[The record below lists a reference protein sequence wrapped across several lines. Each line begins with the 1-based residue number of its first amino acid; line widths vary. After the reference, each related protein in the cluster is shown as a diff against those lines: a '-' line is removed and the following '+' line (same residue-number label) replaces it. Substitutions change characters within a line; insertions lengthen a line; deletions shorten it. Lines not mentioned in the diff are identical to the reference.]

1 MSEHLL
7 YHTNTYENDI
17 INTMNHEM
25 TLGQIVGIERMWT
38 PKSQILATQLLQAWE
53 QTEDNGSG
61 KVQNIRSLEAAVRLA
76 HHCKRYEQLA
86 YEKFLEN
93 NNEMALECM
102 HIAKSNLD
110 NYNIAANEYNRFHVL
125 HSTGHVYRQ
134 QLCLPTISKSGLFDL
149 LIGEMQTG
157 VKAHGYL
164 KLAHAFYDKTQLRQ
178 MSQIASGLYELYK
191 LSHYQHLSQQYPK
204 DVLENHLSN
213 KRYKLN
219 RLVYEV
225 EQKSERMWGMRGNVC
240 LGAINGY
247 GSRYYD

>member
-1 MSEHLL
+1 
-7 YHTNTYENDI
+7 
-17 INTMNHEM
+17 MNHEM

-38 PKSQILATQLLQAWE
+38 PKSQIFATQLLQAWE

-110 NYNIAANEYNRFHVL
+110 SYNVAANEYNRFHVL

-164 KLAHAFYDKTQLRQ
+164 KLAYAAYKKTQLRQ
-178 MSQIASGLYELYK
+178 LTQIASGLRGLYK
-191 LSHYQHLSQQYPK
+191 LSHYKHLSHQYPK
-204 DVLENHLSN
+204 DVLETHLSK
-213 KRYKLN
+213 KRNELEGLVYKL
-219 RLVYEV
+219 E
-225 EQKSERMWGMRGNVC
+225 EISEMLWGAEGNVC
-240 LGAINGY
+240 LDAINGY
-247 GSRYYD
+247 GTRYGD